1 MPVRRPFHPRIS
13 RAVGLPTLLLSLSY
27 FAAFGQVDAPSQQ
40 RPSQVGPTI
49 AQVTQ
54 HFQSTA
60 NTSADISSTLPP
72 QPVSK
77 DYKIGVDDVLTVNV
91 WHEPDLSRNITVRPD
106 GKISL
111 PLVGDIKASGKTPP
125 ELQTELRTDLA
136 QFIKDPELTVIV
148 AEIRSRRVNII
159 GQVFHP
165 GTFAITQQMGV
176 LDAIAEAGGLKEFAK
191 QKQIYVLRETSAG
204 KRIRLNYDY
213 RDVLKG
219 KNNAQDILLQAN
231 DTVVV
236 P

>member
-1 MPVRRPFHPRIS
+1 MPVNRNFHSRVS
-13 RAVGLPTLLLSLSY
+13 RAVGLPLLLLSLTP
-27 FAAFGQVDAPSQQ
+27 FAALGQIVDSSQQ
-40 RPSQVGPTI
+40 RTGQAASTI
-49 AQVTQ
+49 AQVAQ
-54 HFQSTA
+54 PLQA
-60 NTSADISSTLPP
+60 VATSADISSALPT

-111 PLVGDIKASGKTPP
+111 PLVGDIQASGKTPP
-125 ELQTELRTDLA
+125 QLQGELRSALA

-148 AEIRSRRVNII
+148 AEIRSRRVNVI

-191 QKQIYVLRETSAG
+191 QKEIYVLRETSAG
-204 KRIRLNYDY
+204 KRTRLSYDY

-219 KNNAQDILLQAN
+219 KNNAQDILLQTN

>member
-1 MPVRRPFHPRIS
+1 VNGHFHPRVS
-13 RAVGLPTLLLSLSY
+13 GAVGLPLLLLSLSS
-27 FAAFGQVDAPSQQ
+27 FAAFGQVDDPSQQ
-40 RPSQVGPTI
+40 HPGQAGSTI
-49 AQVTQ
+49 AQVAQ
-54 HFQSTA
+54 PLHSTA
-60 NTSADISSTLPP
+60 AASADISSALPL

-111 PLVGDIKASGKTPP
+111 PLVGEIRASGKTPP
-125 ELQTELRTDLA
+125 QLQAELRADLA

-204 KRIRLNYDY
+204 KRTRLDYNY

-231 DTVVV
+231 DTVIV

>member
-1 MPVRRPFHPRIS
+1 MNRNFHPRVS
-13 RAVGLPTLLLSLSY
+13 RAVGLPLLLLSLSS
-27 FAAFGQVDAPSQQ
+27 FAALGQIDASSKQ
-40 RPSQVGPTI
+40 RTGHAGSTI
-49 AQVTQ
+49 AQVAQ
-54 HFQSTA
+54 PLQATA
-60 NTSADISSTLPP
+60 TSADISSALPT

-111 PLVGDIKASGKTPP
+111 PLVGDIQASGKTPP
-125 ELQTELRTDLA
+125 QLQGELRSALA

-148 AEIRSRRVNII
+148 AEIRSRRVNVI
-159 GQVFHP
+159 GEVIHP

-191 QKQIYVLRETSAG
+191 QKEIYVLRETSAG
-204 KRIRLNYDY
+204 KRTRLNYDY

-219 KNNAQDILLQAN
+219 KNNAQDILLQTN